1 MQLSVSQEG
10 RSDGTRRTLRITDTT
25 DRRAIDVYFD
35 FVGESFPKPFVLDGF
50 VNAVI
55 FYAMGSGQDIF
66 VDGPMTRSSLLNLA
80 AFQEAW
86 SCWKPDIYRPIKIQ
100 PSSIADDAPR
110 GQAQTIAAFSGGADS
125 VFSVLRHAG
134 DQYAISSAMLVH
146 GFDVPTDRADDLNLL
161 IERLQPL
168 LDNLNLRPRIVR
180 TNLAELRLQ
189 KWEDSFLA
197 QLSCC
202 LHNYSHEFRYGL
214 TGSGEPYNALV
225 LPWGQNPCTDYLL
238 SGDGFSIVH
247 DGAAFSRTEKIEAIA
262 RNPIATKAVKV
273 CWSAADRSKN
283 CGICEKCILTRL
295 NFKAVGIDN
304 PSCFDGEI
312 TQDQIRLTPLWNE
325 TYRAGFRSILDYAN
339 RRGIRGDWLNFIEKC
354 LRYHERGP
362 VGRAVTHL
370 AYGDFRQLA
379 AKIRRKLPKSQ
390 LRNG

>member
-10 RSDGTRRTLRITDTT
+10 RSGGTRRTLHITDTT
-25 DRRAIDVYFD
+25 DGRAINAYFD
-35 FVGESFPKPFVLDGF
+35 FIGESFPEPFVLDGF

-55 FYAMGSGQDIF
+55 FYAMGSGQDVF
-66 VDGPMTRSSLLNLA
+66 VNGPMTRSSLLNVA

-86 SCWKPDIYRPIKIQ
+86 SCWKPDIYRPIKIE
-100 PSSIADDAPR
+100 PSSIVDDAPR

-125 VFSVLRHAG
+125 IFSVLRHAG
-134 DQYAISSAMLVH
+134 DQYGISSAMLVH
-146 GFDVPTDRADDLNLL
+146 GFDVPSDRDDDFNLL
-161 IERLQPL
+161 IERLRPL

-189 KWEDSFLA
+189 NWEDSFLA

-214 TGSGEPYNALV
+214 TGSGEPYNAIV

-247 DGAAFSRTEKIEAIA
+247 DGAAFSRTEKIEIIA
-262 RNPIATKAVKV
+262 RNPIATKAIKV
-273 CWSAADRSKN
+273 CWLAADRSKN
-283 CGICEKCILTRL
+283 CGICEKCVLTRL

-304 PSCFDGEI
+304 PSCFDGGI
-312 TQDQIRLTPLWNE
+312 TLDQIRLTPLRNE
-325 TYRAGFRSILDYAN
+325 IFRAGFRSILDYAN
-339 RRGIRGDWLNFIEKC
+339 RRGIRGDWLNAMGQC
-354 LRYHERGP
+354 LHYHERGP

-370 AYGDFRQLA
+370 AYGDLRLVA
-379 AKIRRKLPKSQ
+379 AKIWRKLSKSQ
-390 LRNG
+390 LLNG

>member
-1 MQLSVSQEG
+1 MHLSVAQEG

-25 DRRAIDVYFD
+25 DGRVIDAYFD
-35 FVGESFPKPFVLDGF
+35 FIGESFPEPFVLDGF

-55 FYAMGSGQDIF
+55 FYAMGSGQDVF

-86 SCWKPDIYRPIKIQ
+86 SCWKPDIYRPIKIE
-100 PSSIADDAPR
+100 PTSIADDAPR
-110 GQAQTIAAFSGGADS
+110 GQAQTIAAFSGGADAI
-125 VFSVLRHAG
+125 FSVLRHAD
-134 DQYAISSAMLVH
+134 DQYALSSAMLVH
-146 GFDVPTDRADDLNLL
+146 GFDVPTDRADYLNLL
-161 IERLQPL
+161 IERVRPL
-168 LDNLNLRPRIVR
+168 LDSLNMRPRIVR

-189 KWEDSFLA
+189 NWHDSFLA

-225 LPWGQNPCTDYLL
+225 LPWGQNPCTDHLL

-262 RNPIATKAVKV
+262 RDPIATKAMKV

-283 CGICEKCILTRL
+283 CGICEKCVLTRL

-312 TQDQIRLTPLWNE
+312 TQDQIRLTPLDNKI
-325 TYRAGFRSILDYAN
+325 YRAGFRSILDYAN
-339 RRGIRGDWLNFIEKC
+339 RRGIRGDWLKSVEKC
-354 LRYHERGP
+354 LRYNERGP
-362 VGRAVTHL
+362 VGRALTHL
-370 AYGDFRQLA
+370 AYGDFGPLA
-379 AKIRRKLPKSQ
+379 AKIRRKLAKSQ
-390 LRNG
+390 FVNG

>member
-25 DRRAIDVYFD
+25 DGRAIDVYFD
-35 FVGESFPKPFVLDGF
+35 FIGESFPKPFVLDGF

-86 SCWKPDIYRPIKIQ
+86 SCWKPDIYRPIKIE

-125 VFSVLRHAG
+125 IFSVLRHAG
-134 DQYAISSAMLVH
+134 DQYAISSAMMVH
-146 GFDVPTDRADDLNLL
+146 GFDVPTDRADDFNLL
-161 IERLQPL
+161 IERLRPL

-262 RNPIATKAVKV
+262 RDPIATKALKV
-273 CWSAADRSKN
+273 CWLAADRSKN
-283 CGICEKCILTRL
+283 CGICEKCVLTRL
-295 NFKAVGIDN
+295 NFKAVGNDN

-312 TQDQIRLTPLWNE
+312 TQDQIRLTPLRNE
-325 TYRAGFRSILDYAN
+325 IFRAGFRSILDYAN
-339 RRGIRGDWLNFIEKC
+339 RRGIRGDWLNFMEKC

-370 AYGDFRQLA
+370 AYGDFRLLA
-379 AKIRRKLPKSQ
+379 AKIRRKLLKSQ
-390 LRNG
+390 LLNG

>member
-10 RSDGTRRTLRITDTT
+10 RSDGTRRTLRITDAT
-25 DRRAIDVYFD
+25 DGRAIDVYFD
-35 FVGESFPKPFVLDGF
+35 FIGESLPKPVVLDGF

-55 FYAMGSGQDIF
+55 FHAMGSGQDIF
-66 VDGPMTRSSLLNLA
+66 VDGPMSRTSLLNLT

-86 SCWKPDIYRPIKIQ
+86 SCWKPDVYRPVKIK
-100 PSSIADDAPR
+100 PSSIVDDVPR

-125 VFSVLRHAG
+125 IFSVLRHAG

-161 IERLQPL
+161 IDRLRPL
-168 LDNLNLRPRIVR
+168 LDSLNLRPRIVR

-189 KWEDSFLA
+189 RWEDSFLA

-247 DGAAFSRTEKIEAIA
+247 DGAAFSRTEKIEVIA
-262 RNPIATKAVKV
+262 QDPIATKAVKV
-273 CWSAADRSKN
+273 CWFAADRSKN
-283 CGICEKCILTRL
+283 CGICEKCVLTRL

-312 TQDQIRLTPLWNE
+312 TQDQIRLATLWNE
-325 TYRAGFRSILDYAN
+325 TYRAGFRSILDYAD
-339 RRGIRGDWLNFIEKC
+339 RRGMRGDWLDVMRQC
-354 LRYHERGP
+354 LRYYERGP
-362 VGRAVTHL
+362 IGRAVTRL
-370 AYGDFRQLA
+370 ARGDFSSVV
-379 AKIRRKLPKSQ
+379 AKIWRKLSKSQ
-390 LRNG
+390 LLNG

>member
-1 MQLSVSQEG
+1 MRLSVSQEQ
-10 RSDGTRRTLRITDTT
+10 RSEGTRRKLRITDTT
-25 DRRAIDVYFD
+25 DGRPIDAYFD
-35 FVGESFPKPFVLDGF
+35 FIGESFPEPFVLDGF

-86 SCWKPDIYRPIKIQ
+86 SCWKPDIYRPIKIE
-100 PSSIADDAPR
+100 PSSIADDVPR
-110 GQAQTIAAFSGGADS
+110 GQVQAIAAFSGGADS
-125 VFSVLRHAG
+125 IFSVLRHAN
-134 DQYAISSAMLVH
+134 DQYALGSAMLVH

-161 IERLQPL
+161 IERVRPL
-168 LDNLNLRPRIVR
+168 LDSLNLRPRIVR

-189 KWEDSFLA
+189 NWHDSFLA

-214 TGSGEPYNALV
+214 TGGGEPYNALV

-238 SGDGFSIVH
+238 SGDTFSIVH

-262 RNPIATKAVKV
+262 RDPIATKAVKV

-312 TQDQIRLTPLWNE
+312 TPDQIRLSPLSYE
-325 TYRAGFRSILDYAN
+325 TQRAGFRSILDYAN
-339 RRGIRGDWLNFIEKC
+339 RRGITGDWLDFMEQS
-354 LRYHERGP
+354 LRYYEKGP

-370 AYGDFRQLA
+370 AYGDFRLLA
-379 AKIRRKLPKSQ
+379 AKIRRTLSKSQ
-390 LRNG
+390 IVKG

>member
-1 MQLSVSQEG
+1 MRLSVFQEG
-10 RSDGTRRTLRITDTT
+10 RSDGIRRTLHITDTT
-25 DRRAIDVYFD
+25 DGRAINAYFD
-35 FVGESFPKPFVLDGF
+35 FIGESFPEPFVLDGF

-55 FYAMGSGQDIF
+55 FYAMGSGQDVF
-66 VDGPMTRSSLLNLA
+66 VDGPMTRSSLLNLT

-86 SCWKPDIYRPIKIQ
+86 SCWKPDIYRPIKIE

-110 GQAQTIAAFSGGADS
+110 GQVQAIAAFSGGADS
-125 VFSVLRHAG
+125 IFSVLRHAN
-134 DQYAISSAMLVH
+134 DQYALSSVMLVH

-161 IERLQPL
+161 IERVRPL
-168 LDNLNLRPRIVR
+168 LDSLNLRPRIVR

-189 KWEDSFLA
+189 NWHDSFLA

-238 SGDGFSIVH
+238 SGDAFSIVH

-262 RNPIATKAVKV
+262 RDPVATKAVKV

-312 TQDQIRLTPLWNE
+312 TPDQIRLSPLSYE
-325 TYRAGFRSILDYAN
+325 TQRAGFLSVLDYAN
-339 RRGIRGDWLNFIEKC
+339 RRGIRGDWLDFMEQS
-354 LRYHERGP
+354 LRYHEKGP

-370 AYGDFRQLA
+370 AYGDFRLLA
-379 AKIRRKLPKSQ
+379 AKIRRTLSKSQ
-390 LRNG
+390 IVKG